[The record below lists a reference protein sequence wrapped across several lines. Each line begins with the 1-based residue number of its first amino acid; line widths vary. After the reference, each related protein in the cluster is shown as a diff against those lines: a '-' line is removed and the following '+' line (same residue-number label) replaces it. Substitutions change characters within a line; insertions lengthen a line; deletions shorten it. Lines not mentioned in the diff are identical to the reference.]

1 MKMRKVDQIRPE
13 PLAEPLREEKVHL
26 FDKPEN
32 VQRLLR
38 GFYVICALLVVMDF
52 VIHRHVDHP
61 WERLPA
67 FYAIYGFVS
76 CVVLVLIAKEM
87 RKVLMRPE
95 DYYDHD

>member
-1 MKMRKVDQIRPE
+1 MKQRDVDQIRPE
-13 PLAEPLREEKVHL
+13 PLAEPLQDKVHL

-38 GFYVICALLVVMDF
+38 GFYAVCALLVVADF
-52 VIHRHVDHP
+52 FAHRHIEHS

-76 CVVLVLIAKEM
+76 CVVLVVIAKEM
-87 RKVLMRPE
+87 RKFLMRPE